1 MMKRT
6 ATALAA
12 ALVFVLLTG
21 CGYKEG
27 MLQDEPV
34 SYLRFTGASQGA
46 VVSIDDLEPF
56 ELGKADSS
64 ADARNNSSGAT
75 GPIHYRVEPGKHRIT
90 VRKNG
95 QVVVARI
102 ILLDNGVTREVR
114 IP

>member
-27 MLQDEPV
+27 VIQDEPV

-64 ADARNNSSGAT
+64 ADTKDNPSEAT
-75 GPIHYRVEPGKHRIT
+75 
-90 VRKNG
+90 G
-95 QVVVARI
+95 QVVVDI
-102 ILLDNGVTREVR
+102 IIMLDNGVTREVR

>member
-1 MMKRT
+1 MKRT
-6 ATALAA
+6 ATALAV

-27 MLQDEPV
+27 MIQDEPV
-34 SYLRFTGASQGA
+34 SYLRFTGALQGA
-46 VVSIDDLEPF
+46 VVSIDDLQPF
-56 ELGKADSS
+56 EPGEADSS
-64 ADARNNSSGAT
+64 ADARNNPSEAT

-95 QVVVARI
+95 RVVVDRI
-102 ILLDNGVTREVR
+102 IMLDNGMTKEVR